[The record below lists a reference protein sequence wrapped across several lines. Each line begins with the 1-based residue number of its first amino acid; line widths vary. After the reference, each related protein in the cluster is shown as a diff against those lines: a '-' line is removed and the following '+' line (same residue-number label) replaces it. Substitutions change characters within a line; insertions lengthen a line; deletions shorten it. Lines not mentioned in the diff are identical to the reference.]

1 MTAASNK
8 DLQREIARLL
18 AGRTAAALA
27 MAGQTYRIEVR
38 PGEAFDELI
47 RVLEPWVERNVY
59 VPASDA
65 ACGED
70 DDTLARRR
78 SPPDP

>member
-1 MTAASNK
+1 MSVEDAVTAAPNE
-8 DLQREIARLL
+8 DLRREIARLL

-38 PGEAFDELI
+38 PDDAFNELI

-59 VPASDA
+59 VPPPDGS
-65 ACGED
+65 CED
-70 DDTLARRR
+70 DGFG
-78 SPPDP
+78 